1 MFYAALD
8 VSLRSVAICI
18 IDDKGKVRLERSVS
32 SELVDLIRCLREFGQ
47 PIRQEGLGA
56 GSTSQHI
63 AAGLT
68 EVGYDVVCME
78 ARQVS
83 AALSAMRNKTDR
95 HDARGIAQILRSGW
109 YSRFHV
115 KSQESLYTRALLTS
129 RKVMQRKC
137 IDLENEIR
145 GVLKAFGVKLPM
157 RLSRGAFDRA
167 VRDII
172 SGDPGLSHALLPMLE
187 ARQMLFETFVQLD
200 RRVRQAANADAICRR
215 FMGVPGVGEITA
227 LSFKA
232 AVDDP
237 TRFRSSRTV
246 GAHFGLT
253 PRRFQSG
260 EKDNPGRISH
270 AGDAD
275 VRATLYAAAN
285 AMLMRAIAWSSL
297 KAWGVRL
304 MKTKGRR
311 RAIVAVARKIAVV
324 LHRMWVDGSDFGG
337 DRRLRHDLD
346 SPPHLRSRPDRPTRT
361 TGWMKPKMSAAPRA
375 RPIARLSRPWS
386 HACVQ
391 RLRRTGATRLRR
403 EA

>member
-8 VSLRSVAICI
+8 VSLRSVAVCI
-18 IDDKGKVRLERSVS
+18 IDQDGKVKLERSVPS
-32 SELVDLIRCLREFGQ
+32 DVPDLVRCLQGFGEPIHQVGLEAGTLTQHLTYGLRE
-47 PIRQEGLGA
+47 A
-56 GSTSQHI
+56 GF
-63 AAGLT
+63 
-68 EVGYDVVCME
+68 DVVCME
-78 ARQVS
+78 ARQVN
-83 AALSAMRNKTDR
+83 AALSAMRNKTDK
-95 HDARGIAQILRSGW
+95 HDARGIAQILRAGW
-109 YSRFHV
+109 YSRVHV
-115 KSQESLYTRALLTS
+115 KSVEAHHTRALLTS

-145 GVLKAFGVKLPM
+145 GLLKVFGVKLPM
-157 RLSRGAFDRA
+157 RLSRGAFDDA
-167 VRDII
+167 VRETIE
-172 SGDPGLSHALLPMLE
+172 SDPALSHALLPMLE
-187 ARQMLFETFVQLD
+187 ARGVLFDTFLELD
-200 RRVRQAANADAICRR
+200 RRVKRKAREDAVCRR

-237 TRFRSSRTV
+237 SRFKSSRTV

-275 VRATLYAAAN
+275 MRSTLYSAAN
-285 AMLMRAIAWSSL
+285 AMLMRSIAWSSL

-324 LHRMWVDGSDFGG
+324 LHRMWVDGSDF
-337 DRRLRHDLD
+337 RLG
-346 SPPHLRSRPDRPTRT
+346 SEE
-361 TGWMKPKMSAAPRA
+361 AAA
-375 RPIARLSRPWS
+375 
-386 HACVQ
+386 
-391 RLRRTGATRLRR
+391 
-403 EA
+403 

>member
-18 IDDKGKVRLERSVS
+18 IDHDGKICLERSVRS
-32 SELVDLIRCLREFGQ
+32 DVPDILLCLAGFDQ
-47 PIRQEGLGA
+47 PIHQVGFEAGA
-56 GSTSQHI
+56 LTQPI
-63 AAGLT
+63 TYGLT
-68 EVGYDVVCME
+68 EAGYDVVCME
-78 ARQVS
+78 ARQVA
-83 AALSAMRNKTDR
+83 AALSAMRNKTDK

-109 YSRFHV
+109 YSRVHV
-115 KSQESLYTRALLTS
+115 KSVESHHMRALLTS

-145 GVLKAFGVKLPM
+145 GLLRIFGIVLPL
-157 RLSRGAFDRA
+157 RLSRGAFDVAARET
-167 VRDII
+167 IET
-172 SGDPGLSHALLPMLE
+172 DPALSHALLPMLE
-187 ARQMLFETFVQLD
+187 ARAMLFETFTELD
-200 RRVRQAANADAICRR
+200 RRVKRAAREDTICRR
-215 FMGVPGVGEITA
+215 FMTVPGVGEITA

-237 TRFRSSRTV
+237 ARFKSSRTV

-260 EKDNPGRISH
+260 ETDNPGRISH

-275 VRATLYAAAN
+275 VRAALYAAAN
-285 AMLMRAIAWSSL
+285 AMLMRSITWSSL

-324 LHRMWVDGSDFGG
+324 LHRMWADGTDF
-337 DRRLRHDLD
+337 RLG
-346 SPPHLRSRPDRPTRT
+346 SE
-361 TGWMKPKMSAAPRA
+361 AAA
-375 RPIARLSRPWS
+375 
-386 HACVQ
+386 
-391 RLRRTGATRLRR
+391 
-403 EA
+403 

>member
-18 IDDKGKVRLERSVS
+18 IDEAGKVRLERSVP
-32 SELVDLIRCLREFGQ
+32 SEVPDLVRCLRGFGE
-47 PIRQEGLGA
+47 PIGQVGLEA
-56 GSTSQHI
+56 GTLTQHLTY
-63 AAGLT
+63 GLT
-68 EVGYDVVCME
+68 EAGYDVVCME
-78 ARQVS
+78 ARQVN
-83 AALSAMRNKTDR
+83 AALSAMRNKTDKN
-95 HDARGIAQILRSGW
+95 DARGIAQILRSGW
-109 YSRFHV
+109 YSRVHV
-115 KSQESLYTRALLTS
+115 KSVASHHTRALLTS

-145 GVLKAFGVKLPM
+145 GLLKIFGVKLPM
-157 RLSRGAFDRA
+157 RLSRGAFDLA
-167 VRDII
+167 VRETIER
-172 SGDPGLSHALLPMLE
+172 DPPLSHALLPMLQ
-187 ARQMLFETFVQLD
+187 ARQMLFETFVELD
-200 RRVRQAANADAICRR
+200 RRVKRAAREDAVCRR

-237 TRFRSSRTV
+237 ARFKRSRTV

-285 AMLMRAIAWSSL
+285 AMLMRSISWSRL

-304 MKTKGRR
+304 MRTKGRR
-311 RAIVAVARKIAVV
+311 RAVVAVARKIAVV
-324 LHRMWVDGSDFGG
+324 LHRMWVDGADF
-337 DRRLRHDLD
+337 RLG
-346 SPPHLRSRPDRPTRT
+346 SE
-361 TGWMKPKMSAAPRA
+361 GAA
-375 RPIARLSRPWS
+375 
-386 HACVQ
+386 
-391 RLRRTGATRLRR
+391 
-403 EA
+403 